1 VTEDYFFVC
10 RTPTLDDDAVKRV
23 LTVMRSKEFHDAVS
37 ALPGYTVNACGEV
50 QTVREVLRTPVIR
63 AQ

>member
-10 RTPTLDDDAVKRV
+10 RTPTYAVKRV

-50 QTVREVLRTPVIR
+50 QTVREVLRTPSSGR
-63 AQ
+63 SS